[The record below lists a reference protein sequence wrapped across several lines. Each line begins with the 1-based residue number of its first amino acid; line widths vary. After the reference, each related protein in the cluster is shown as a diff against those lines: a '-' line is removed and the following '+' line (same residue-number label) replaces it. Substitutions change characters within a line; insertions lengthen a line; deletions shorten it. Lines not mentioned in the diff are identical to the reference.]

1 MVCMDQSYLTQK
13 SYIISTVNA
22 HRFFYLP
29 LRKLLFDLE
38 IVIRV
43 YITHY
48 ESRSVMLKLELT
60 DAGWKLAA
68 CSPLLPLLKPASVSA
83 GNKLINTL
91 FNIFCPICSSK
102 MVVRISPLS

>member
-48 ESRSVMLKLELT
+48 ESRPVMLKLELT

-68 CSPLLPLLKPASVSA
+68 CSPLPASVSA